1 MVEWTEE
8 TCGQII
14 AKAAEQAVRKTMNE
28 RRDEMP
34 SEEEHPTPEP
44 GPGSMEPL
52 TPEEM
57 EAFLARVRARAANFR
72 PEDLESLRRDVPSE
86 AAEMPTPELPP
97 HVLAQLEA
105 DFFPELPVR
114 LRPRRLVQGIIFD
127 FDNTLARLK
136 RPHQELMEEG
146 AKAALAYMHS
156 VGMTDLPED
165 FWESIIEA
173 RLFAQKK
180 SDDEQEEHIATDT
193 LSFLLQFF
201 GYPASK
207 MDLDV
212 LERAVDLFY
221 APEMVAWEPMPG
233 AHQVLQT
240 LVDEGYRLA
249 LIGNFP
255 HDRAF
260 QRMVD
265 YTGLR
270 PYFDVCLSSAAVEW
284 RKPARDI
291 YDPILKRWDVEPY
304 EVVCVGDSLQHD
316 IAGGLELGART
327 VHCRMVPLAED
338 RRVVAK
344 IKPDAVIH
352 DLGELPELIQMWSRE
367 P

>member
-1 MVEWTEE
+1 MS
-8 TCGQII
+8 
-14 AKAAEQAVRKTMNE
+14 EQGDVPRPD
-28 RRDEMP
+28 DEA
-34 SEEEHPTPEP
+34 
-44 GPGSMEPL
+44 PGSMEPL

-72 PEDLESLRRDVPSE
+72 PDELRGLAREPGPAEEMPE
-86 AAEMPTPELPP
+86 AALPP
-97 HVLAQLEA
+97 HALEQLQA
-105 DFFPELPVR
+105 NFFPELPVR
-114 LRPRRLVQGIIFD
+114 LRPRRLVQGILFD
-127 FDNTLARLK
+127 FDHTLARLK
-136 RPHQELMEEG
+136 RPHAELMEEG
-146 AKAALAYMHS
+146 ARAALAYMHS

-165 FWESIIEA
+165 FWESIVEA

-201 GYPASK
+201 GYPASE
-207 MDLDV
+207 MDPDV

-221 APEMVAWEPMPG
+221 APEMVAWEPLPG
-233 AHQVLQT
+233 AHQVLQE
-240 LVDEGYRLA
+240 LVDQGYRLA
-249 LIGNFP
+249 LIANFP

-338 RRVVAK
+338 RRIVAR
-344 IKPDAVIH
+344 IRPDAVIH
-352 DLGELPELIQMWSRE
+352 DLWELPALIQVWSEE